1 MEPFKNK
8 VLLSSPTMHG
18 EEMEYVKEAYDSGWV
33 TPLGKNVDE
42 FEREVTKYL
51 GIKDA
56 AATVSGTSALHCAV
70 KLAGVKQGSIVLCSD
85 LTFAATVNPVSYEN
99 GTQVFIDSE
108 RDTWNMNHKALKKA
122 FEKYNGIDNP
132 KPTAVVLAHLYG
144 TPAKIDEI
152 REICESQNVPLIEDA
167 AESLGATYKGVQTGN
182 FGNWAA
188 ISFNGNKIITSSG
201 GGMFLSNDNES
212 AKKVRFWCT
221 QSREPYPWYQHE
233 ELGYNYRMS
242 NIVAGIGIG
251 QMKHLDEHKAI
262 KREIYEYYKQ
272 GLSELPV
279 EMNPYDE
286 ENSQPNFWLSCMTIN
301 KGVDVKPMTVIDT
314 LKEYNAEARPIWKP
328 MHMQPLYKN
337 NDFITVDNDNVGE
350 DIFARGLCLPSDIKM
365 TREEQ
370 SKVVEIIK
378 SCFK

>member
-1 MEPFKNK
+1 
-8 VLLSSPTMHG
+8 
-18 EEMEYVKEAYDSGWV
+18 
-33 TPLGKNVDE
+33 
-42 FEREVTKYL
+42 
-51 GIKDA
+51 
-56 AATVSGTSALHCAV
+56 
-70 KLAGVKQGSIVLCSD
+70 
-85 LTFAATVNPVSYEN
+85 VNPVSYEN

-108 RDTWNMNHKALKKA
+108 RDTWNMNPKALRKA

-152 REICESQNVPLIEDA
+152 REICGAQNVPLIEDA

-233 ELGYNYRMS
+233 
-242 NIVAGIGIG
+242 
-251 QMKHLDEHKAI
+251 
-262 KREIYEYYKQ
+262 IYEYYKQ

-279 EMNPYDE
+279 ELNPYDE
-286 ENSQPNFWLSCMTIN
+286 ANSQPNFWLSCMTIN

-370 SKVVEIIK
+370 AKVIEIIK